1 MSDVLEEKVEVKPE
15 PVKEVV
21 KEEPVHAPVV
31 VEAPVTVVTV
41 PEPKVEA
48 PAPVVA
54 AEKIEEAPKVAVEEH
69 ATPLVQPEVNDQK
82 PAEGK
87 GGDYKKRNNNNTRG
101 GRGEYKGNR
110 ERREGDEQKE
120 RRQYKPKYAEKPTE
134 EVRKEDSDSSDS
146 EPEVRNFRK
155 EEIKEL

>member
-21 KEEPVHAPVV
+21 KEEPVPAPVV
-31 VEAPVTVVTV
+31 VETPVAVVSV

-54 AEKIEEAPKVAVEEH
+54 AEKVEEAPKVAVEEH
-69 ATPLVQPEVNDQK
+69 ATPLVQPEAKDQK

-87 GGDYKKRNNNNTRG
+87 GGDYKKRNYNNNRG

-110 ERREGDEQKE
+110 ERREGDDQKE
-120 RRQYKPKYAEKPTE
+120 RRQYKPKYAEKQAE
-134 EVRKEDSDSSDS
+134 EVRKDESDSSDS